1 MKYFLRVLL
10 ALLLFSNT
18 AIAAANLATVATVNI
33 TPTTDQVTLDH
44 SVLQVLID
52 PDKTV
57 TVADLL
63 GTQGHELR
71 PAEKNSFPYSTAAV
85 WSQARLHNSSA
96 QPIKLHLINDFV
108 AHDEVDIYL
117 IRGGKISQH
126 EQFGDTRPVNA
137 TEVLNRF
144 ANIHITLQAD
154 ETIEVLTRYAST
166 TPISIKMKVLS
177 ERSYSWLAIEDL
189 TVWGMFIGVT
199 LALVI
204 YNFMMFVS
212 LRNVAFLFYVLHSL
226 ANGYNTLTSSGHV
239 YAFLSPLLPLAWLN
253 LSYKVT
259 PSVAMILMSL
269 FIITFFDLKH
279 KIGWLYKLN
288 LANIGLFSALLASL
302 LYFYP
307 SGQLLVHNKISA
319 LLLPLALLFMLFSAL
334 VVAGHKLFAGRYFLI
349 GAGTFFFTMLNYVL
363 CFTGLVDFG
372 SGALYILPSGMA
384 AEAIFFAMALGQKIK
399 RIEAERAE
407 NALLVDESNKFNS
420 TSYLLAGILHQF
432 KQPLVYLG
440 TEVLKLRTQRHKN
453 GQDDAQGE
461 EILGHMESQIGGMN
475 DLVGNFYSFYSQQ
488 AQLGEFDLQSA
499 IDNVLEMLA
508 SSLQAGNIRVIKGDL
523 SQQLCADEKAL
534 KQILL
539 ILLENTVSV
548 LREKQPAD
556 PSVWITC
563 SGERQVTIEVRDNA
577 GGIAS
582 DALDKIFNIHYSKKQ
597 SQGLGIGLALARK
610 LAETR
615 LNGSLTVH
623 NEQSGACFVLV
634 FESTC

>member
-1 MKYFLRVLL
+1 MKHLLRALL
-10 ALLLFSNT
+10 ALLLFCGT
-18 AIAAANLATVATVNI
+18 ANANRAAVDISPAL
-33 TPTTDQVTLDH
+33 DQLTLDRNM
-44 SVLQVLID
+44 LQVLID
-52 PDKTV
+52 PDKTATV
-57 TVADLL
+57 TDLL
-63 GTQGHELR
+63 GTKEDELR
-71 PAEKNSFPYSTAAV
+71 PAEKNSFPYSTAAI
-85 WSQARLHNSSA
+85 WSQARLHNSSS
-96 QPIKLHLINDFV
+96 QPVKLHLINDFV

-117 IRGGKISQH
+117 IRAGKVS
-126 EQFGDTRPVNA
+126 EQYPFGDTRPVSA
-137 TEVLNRF
+137 TEILNRF
-144 ANIHITLQAD
+144 ANVHITLQPN
-154 ETIEVLTRYAST
+154 ETIDVLTRYAST

-177 ERSYSWLAIEDL
+177 ERRYSRLAIEDL

-239 YAFLSPLLPLAWLN
+239 YAFLSPLLPLSWLN
-253 LSYKVT
+253 LSYKIT
-259 PSVAMILMSL
+259 PSIAVILMSL

-302 LYFYP
+302 LYLYP
-307 SGQLLVHNKISA
+307 SGQLLLHNKISA
-319 LLLPLALLFMLFSAL
+319 LLLPLALVFMLFCAL
-334 VVAGHKLFAGRYFLI
+334 VVAWHKLFAGRYFLI

-372 SGALYILPSGMA
+372 SGVLYVLPTGMA

-440 TEVLKLRTQRHKN
+440 TEVLKLRTQRHKS
-453 GQDDAQGE
+453 GQDDAQSE
-461 EILGHMESQIGGMN
+461 EILGNMESQIGGMN

-488 AQLGEFDLQSA
+488 AQLGAFNLQRA
-499 IDNVLEMLA
+499 IDTVLDMLDP
-508 SSLQAGNIRVIKGDL
+508 SLQAGNIRVIKGAMD
-523 SQQLCADEKAL
+523 QQLYADEKAL

-548 LREKQPAD
+548 LREKQLD
-556 PSVWITC
+556 EPSLWITC

-577 GGIAS
+577 GGIAA

-597 SQGLGIGLALARK
+597 TQGLGIGLALARK

-623 NEQSGACFVLV
+623 NESAGACFVLV

>member
-1 MKYFLRVLL
+1 MKYLFSVLL
-10 ALLLFSNT
+10 SLLLFSTT
-18 AIAAANLATVATVNI
+18 AIAAANPATVDIAATF
-33 TPTTDQVTLDH
+33 DQQTLDH
-44 SVLQVLID
+44 STVHILID
-52 PDKTV
+52 ADKTATV
-57 TVADLL
+57 TDLL
-63 GTQGHELR
+63 GTRHSELR
-71 PAEKNSFPYSTAAV
+71 PAERNSFPYATAAV
-85 WSQARLHNSSA
+85 WSHARLHNSSS
-96 QPIKLHLINDFV
+96 QRVKLHLLNDFV
-108 AHDEVDIYL
+108 AQDEVDIYL
-117 IRGGKISQH
+117 IRAGQISQH

-137 TEVLNRF
+137 TKILNRF
-144 ANIHITLQAD
+144 ANVPITLQAN
-154 ETIEVLTRYAST
+154 ETIDVLTRYAST
-166 TPISIKMKVLS
+166 TPISIKMKLLS
-177 ERSYSWLAIEDL
+177 ERRYARLAIEDL

-204 YNFMMFVS
+204 YNLMMFVS

-226 ANGYNTLTSSGHV
+226 VNGYNTLTSSGHV

-259 PSVAMILMSL
+259 PSLAVILMSL

-288 LANIGLFSALLASL
+288 LANIALFGALIASL

-307 SGQLLVHNKISA
+307 SGQLLLHNKISA
-319 LLLPLALLFMLFSAL
+319 LLLPLALLFMFFSAL
-334 VVAGHKLFAGRYFLI
+334 VVACYRLFAGCYFLI

-372 SGALYILPSGMA
+372 SGALYVLPSGMA

-440 TEVLKLRTQRHKN
+440 TEVLKLRTQRHKS
-453 GQDDAQGE
+453 GQDDPQNE
-461 EILGHMESQIGGMN
+461 EILGNMENQIGGMN

-488 AQLGEFDLQSA
+488 AQLGEFSLQRA
-499 IDNVLEMLA
+499 IDNVLEMLGP
-508 SSLQAGNIRVIKGDL
+508 SLQAGNINVIKGYQD
-523 SQQLCADEKAL
+523 QRLCADEKAL

-548 LREKQPAD
+548 LREKQPD
-556 PSVWITC
+556 TPSLWISC
-563 SGERQVTIEVRDNA
+563 SGGHPVTIEVRDNA
-577 GGIAS
+577 GGIVA

-597 SQGLGIGLALARK
+597 AQGLGIGLALARK

-623 NEQSGACFVLV
+623 NTPAGACFVLTLQ
-634 FESTC
+634 STERS

>member
-1 MKYFLRVLL
+1 MKHFLRVLL
-10 ALLLFSNT
+10 ALLLFS
-18 AIAAANLATVATVNI
+18 ATVNA
-33 TPTTDQVTLDH
+33 TTNRAVVDIPPALDQMTLDH
-44 SVLQVLID
+44 STLHVLID
-52 PDKTV
+52 QDKTV

-63 GTQGHELR
+63 AMQGHELR

-85 WSQARLHNSSA
+85 WSRARLHNSSS
-96 QPIKLHLINDFV
+96 QPVKLHLINDFV

-126 EQFGDTRPVNA
+126 EQFGDTRPIRA
-137 TEVLNRF
+137 TEILNRF
-144 ANIHITLQAD
+144 ANVHITLHGN

-166 TPISIKMKVLS
+166 TPISIKMKLLS
-177 ERSYSWLAIEDL
+177 EARYSRLAIEDL
-189 TVWGMFIGVT
+189 TIWGMFIGVT

-204 YNFMMFVS
+204 YNVMMFVS

-253 LSYKVT
+253 LSYKIT
-259 PSVAMILMSL
+259 PSVAVILMSL

-288 LANIGLFSALLASL
+288 LANIGLFSALIASL

-307 SGQLLVHNKISA
+307 SGQLLLHNKISS
-319 LLLPLALLFMLFSAL
+319 LLLPLALVFMLFSAL
-334 VVAGHKLFAGRYFLI
+334 VVAWHKLFAGRYFLI
-349 GAGTFFFTMLNYVL
+349 GAGIFFFTMLNYVL

-372 SGALYILPSGMA
+372 SGVLYVLPTGMA

-432 KQPLVYLG
+432 KQPLIYLG
-440 TEVLKLRTQRHKN
+440 TEVLKLRTQRHKS
-453 GQDDAQGE
+453 GHDDVHSE
-461 EILGHMESQIGGMN
+461 EILGHMESQISGMN

-488 AQLGEFDLQSA
+488 PQLGEFDLQPA
-499 IDNVLEMLA
+499 IDTVLEMLA
-508 SSLQAGNIRVIKGDL
+508 SSLQAGDIKVIKDYQG
-523 SQQLCADEKAL
+523 QQLCADEKAL

-548 LREKQPAD
+548 LREKQPD
-556 PSVWITC
+556 EPSLWITC

-577 GGIAS
+577 GGIAA
-582 DALDKIFNIHYSKKQ
+582 DALDKIFNIHYSRKQ
-597 SQGLGIGLALARK
+597 AQGLGIGLALARK

-623 NEQSGACFVLV
+623 NEPSGACFVLV
-634 FESTC
+634 FGSTY

>member
-1 MKYFLRVLL
+1 MKFFLQVLL
-10 ALLLFSNT
+10 ALLLLSNT
-18 AIAAANLATVATVNI
+18 AVAADLPAVDI
-33 TPTTDQVTLDH
+33 TPTLNQQALDH
-44 SVLQVLID
+44 STLHVLID
-52 PDKTV
+52 PDKTATV
-57 TVADLL
+57 TDLL
-63 GTQGHELR
+63 VNKHREWH
-71 PAEKNSFPYSTAAV
+71 PAERNSFPYTTAAV
-85 WSQARLHNSSA
+85 WSQARLHNSSS
-96 QPIKLHLINDFV
+96 QPVKLHLINDFV
-108 AHDEVDIYL
+108 AHDEVNIYL
-117 IRGGKISQH
+117 IRGGTVSEQY
-126 EQFGDTRPVNA
+126 QFGDTRPIRV
-137 TEVLNRF
+137 TEILNRF
-144 ANIHITLQAD
+144 ANVHITLHGN

-166 TPISIKMKVLS
+166 TPISIKMKLLS
-177 ERSYSWLAIEDL
+177 EHNYSRLAIEDL
-189 TVWGMFIGVT
+189 TIWGVFIGVT

-204 YNFMMFVS
+204 YNVMMFVS

-253 LSYKVT
+253 LSYKIT
-259 PSVAMILMSL
+259 PSVAVILMSL

-307 SGQLLVHNKISA
+307 SGQLLLHNKISS

-334 VVAGHKLFAGRYFLI
+334 VVAWHKLFAGRYFLI
-349 GAGTFFFTMLNYVL
+349 GAGIFFFTMLNYVL

-372 SGALYILPSGMA
+372 SGVLYVLPTGMA

-407 NALLVDESNKFNS
+407 NALLLDESNKFNS

-432 KQPLVYLG
+432 KQPLIYLG
-440 TEVLKLRTQRHKN
+440 TEVLKLRTQRYQS
-453 GQDDAQGE
+453 GQDDVHSE
-461 EILGHMESQIGGMN
+461 EILGHMESQISGMN

-488 AQLGEFDLQSA
+488 PQLGEFDLQHA
-499 IDNVLEMLA
+499 IDTVLDMLA
-508 SSLQAGNIRVIKGDL
+508 SSLQAGKIKVIKDYQG
-523 SQQLCADEKAL
+523 QQLCADEKAL

-548 LREKQPAD
+548 LQEKSPDA
-556 PSVWITC
+556 PTLWLTS
-563 SGERQVTIEVRDNA
+563 SGEKQVTIEVRDNA
-577 GGIAS
+577 GGI
-582 DALDKIFNIHYSKKQ
+582 DPQALDKIFNIHYSRKQ
-597 SQGLGIGLALARK
+597 AQGLGIGLALARK

-623 NEQSGACFVLV
+623 NEPSGACFVLV
-634 FESTC
+634 FGSTY

>member
-1 MKYFLRVLL
+1 MKHLLHVLL
-10 ALLLFSNT
+10 ALLLFSGT
-18 AIAAANLATVATVNI
+18 ATANLSTVDISATL
-33 TPTTDQVTLDH
+33 DQLTLDH
-44 SVLQVLID
+44 SQLQVLID
-52 PDKTV
+52 EDKTATV
-57 TVADLL
+57 TDLL
-63 GTQGHELR
+63 GTRHGEFR
-71 PAEKNSFPYSTAAV
+71 PTEKNSFPYTTAVV
-85 WSQARLHNSSA
+85 WSRARLHNSSS
-96 QPIKLHLINDFV
+96 QPVKLHLINDFV

-117 IRGGKISQH
+117 IRGGTVS
-126 EQFGDTRPVNA
+126 ERYQFGDTRPIRA
-137 TEVLNRF
+137 TEILNRF
-144 ANIHITLQAD
+144 VNVHITLHGN
-154 ETIEVLTRYAST
+154 ETIEVLTRYASI
-166 TPISIKMKVLS
+166 TPISIKMKLLS
-177 ERSYSWLAIEDL
+177 EHNYSRLAIEDL
-189 TVWGMFIGVT
+189 TIWGVFIGVT

-204 YNFMMFVS
+204 YNVMMFVS

-259 PSVAMILMSL
+259 PSVAVILMSL

-307 SGQLLVHNKISA
+307 SGQLLLHNKISS
-319 LLLPLALLFMLFSAL
+319 LLLPLSLVFMLFSAL
-334 VVAGHKLFAGRYFLI
+334 VVAWHKLFAGRYFLI

-372 SGALYILPSGMA
+372 SGVLYVLPTGMA

-440 TEVLKLRTQRHKN
+440 TEVLKLRTQRYQS
-453 GQDDAQGE
+453 GQDDVHSE
-461 EILGHMESQIGGMN
+461 EILGNMESQIGGMN

-488 AQLGEFDLQSA
+488 PQLGEFDLQHA
-499 IDNVLEMLA
+499 IDTVLDMLA
-508 SSLQAGNIRVIKGDL
+508 SSLQAGKIKVIKGDL

-548 LREKQPAD
+548 LQEKSPDA
-556 PSVWITC
+556 PTLWITS
-563 SGERQVTIEVRDNA
+563 SGEKQVTIEVRDNA
-577 GGIAS
+577 GGI
-582 DALDKIFNIHYSKKQ
+582 DPQALDKIFNIHYSKKQ
-597 SQGLGIGLALARK
+597 TQGLGIGLALSRK

-623 NEQSGACFVLV
+623 NEPSGACFVLV
-634 FESTC
+634 FQSTC